1 MGMKQWMK
9 KGMLTV
15 AAVAL
20 IFPGVQTGEPA
31 AAQTTDLLISEYIEG
46 SGNNKAIEI
55 YNGTG
60 QSVNLTGYQ
69 LAHHQNGS
77 TSVSGSVNLSGTL
90 ANGDVVVVYNP
101 SSVSGIASKGDIAS
115 SVIQH
120 NGDDTIVLKKNGAII
135 DAFGQIGVDPGTAWS
150 VNGVSTVDKTLV
162 RKPSVTSGDS
172 NATNAFDPSSQ
183 WTAYPIDTFTY
194 LGTHTESGGTT
205 PPTDSGTIDTANGYY
220 SGVSGLTG
228 SALKTRLNDI
238 IDDHTKLS
246 YSAVW
251 DALKYTDEDPS
262 NTSNV
267 LLFYTGVSRS
277 KALNGGDL
285 GDWNR
290 EHVWAKSHGDFGTM
304 TGAGTDLH
312 HLRATDVQV
321 NGARGNLDFD
331 NGGTSVIN
339 CMTCK
344 ADGDSFEPPTRVKGD
359 VARMLFYMAT
369 RYETGDQL
377 DLELNELVNN
387 GTAPY
392 HGKLSVLLQWHALD
406 PVDAAEKRRNQR
418 IFEKQGNRNPFID
431 NPQWVQAV
439 FGN

>member
-69 LAHHQNGS
+69 LAYHQNGS

-101 SSVSGIASKGDIAS
+101 SSVSGIASKGDVAS

-205 PPTDSGTIDTANGYY
+205 PPTDSGPIDTANGYY

-290 EHVWAKSHGDFGTM
+290 EHV
-304 TGAGTDLH
+304 
-312 HLRATDVQV
+312 
-321 NGARGNLDFD
+321 
-331 NGGTSVIN
+331 
-339 CMTCK
+339 
-344 ADGDSFEPPTRVKGD
+344 
-359 VARMLFYMAT
+359 
-369 RYETGDQL
+369 
-377 DLELNELVNN
+377 
-387 GTAPY
+387 
-392 HGKLSVLLQWHALD
+392 
-406 PVDAAEKRRNQR
+406 
-418 IFEKQGNRNPFID
+418 
-431 NPQWVQAV
+431 
-439 FGN
+439 